1 MLFYTPQENLSVPSF
16 QIYAA
21 WAFFVIAIGAL
32 AFLLAKHRH
41 QLKLERSELLED
53 CLPLFKDVQQ
63 KQEGVHYPRVQA
75 QVTLAGRECQI
86 DLWAM
91 ADTLQTRRLPPLWLF
106 VDIRCVLAIDGVMDV
121 LVRPTGVEVFSPS
134 RDLAYRHELLG
145 HWPQAS
151 ILKSSFPDV
160 EKLLQQL
167 NLPINELLED
177 PYTKCLTLRP
187 DGMRYVV
194 QIAQASQAHYMVLR
208 NSHFGPFQVPAAFL
222 EAKLNTL
229 GQIMKILE
237 SA

>member
-1 MLFYTPQENLSVPSF
+1 MPSF
-16 QIYAA
+16 QSLGA
-21 WAFFVIAIGAL
+21 WAFLVIAIGAL
-32 AFLLAKHRH
+32 AVLLARHR
-41 QLKLERSELLED
+41 QELKLERSELLQD

-75 QVTLAGRECQI
+75 NVTLAGHQRQI
-86 DLWAM
+86 ELWAM

-106 VDIRCVLAIDGVMDV
+106 VDIRCVLAINGVMDV

-151 ILKSSFPDV
+151 ILKSSFPEI

-167 NLPINELLED
+167 DLPLNELLAD

-208 NSHFGPFQVPAAFL
+208 NSHFGPLQVPAEFL

-229 GQIMKILE
+229 GQIIKILE

>member
-1 MLFYTPQENLSVPSF
+1 MPSF
-16 QIYAA
+16 QIFGA
-21 WAFFVIAIGAL
+21 WAFLVIAIGAL
-32 AFLLAKHRH
+32 AFLLARHRH
-41 QLKLERSELLED
+41 ELKLERSKLLED
-53 CLPLFKDVQQ
+53 CWPLFKDVEQ

-75 QVTLAGRECQI
+75 NVALAGHQRQI

-106 VDIRCVLAIDGVMDV
+106 VDIRCALVIDGVMDV

-134 RDLAYRHELLG
+134 RHLAYRHELLG

-151 ILKSSFPDV
+151 ILKSSFPDI
-160 EKLLQQL
+160 EKLLQRL
-167 NLPINELLED
+167 DLPIHALLED
-177 PYTKCLTLRP
+177 PYTKCITLRP

-208 NSHFGPFQVPAAFL
+208 NSHYGPLQVPAAFL

-229 GQIMKILE
+229 EQIMKILE
-237 SA
+237 SE

>member
-1 MLFYTPQENLSVPSF
+1 
-16 QIYAA
+16 
-21 WAFFVIAIGAL
+21 
-32 AFLLAKHRH
+32 
-41 QLKLERSELLED
+41 
-53 CLPLFKDVQQ
+53 
-63 KQEGVHYPRVQA
+63 VQA
-75 QVTLAGRECQI
+75 NVTLAGHQRQI

-91 ADTLQTRRLPPLWLF
+91 ADTLQTRRLPPLWLV
-106 VDIRCVLAIDGVMDV
+106 VDIRCVLAINGVMDV

-151 ILKSSFPDV
+151 ILKSSFPEI
-160 EKLLQQL
+160 EKLLQHL
-167 NLPINELLED
+167 DLPLHALLAD

-208 NSHFGPFQVPAAFL
+208 NSHFGPLQVPAAFL

-229 GQIMKILE
+229 GQIIKILE

>member
-1 MLFYTPQENLSVPSF
+1 MGTL
-16 QIYAA
+16 A
-21 WAFFVIAIGAL
+21 WLMVR
-32 AFLLAKHRH
+32 HRH
-41 QLKLERSELLED
+41 QLRLERSLLLEE
-53 CLPLFKDVQQ
+53 CLPLLKDVQQ
-63 KQEGVHYPRVQA
+63 TQEGVHYPRVDA
-75 QVTLAGRECQI
+75 NIILAGRQCPI
-86 DLWAM
+86 NLWAM

-106 VDIRCVLAIDGVMDV
+106 VDIRCALAISGIMDV

-160 EKLLQQL
+160 EKILQQL
-167 NLPINELLED
+167 DLPLNELLAD

-208 NSHFGPFQVPAAFL
+208 NSHFGPLQVPAEFL

-229 GQIMKILE
+229 GQLIKILE

>member
-1 MLFYTPQENLSVPSF
+1 VPSF
-16 QIYAA
+16 QFFGA
-21 WAFFVIAIGAL
+21 WAFLVIAIGAL
-32 AFLLAKHRH
+32 AFLLARHR
-41 QLKLERSELLED
+41 QELKLERSELLQD

-75 QVTLAGRECQI
+75 NVTLAGHQRQI

-91 ADTLQTRRLPPLWLF
+91 ADTLQTRRLPPLWLV
-106 VDIRCVLAIDGVMDV
+106 VDIRCVLAINGVMDV

-151 ILKSSFPDV
+151 ILKSSFPEI
-160 EKLLQQL
+160 EKLLQHL
-167 NLPINELLED
+167 DLPLHALLAD

-208 NSHFGPFQVPAAFL
+208 NSHFGPLQVPAAFL

-229 GQIMKILE
+229 GQIIKILE

>member
-1 MLFYTPQENLSVPSF
+1 MGTL
-16 QIYAA
+16 A
-21 WAFFVIAIGAL
+21 WLMVR
-32 AFLLAKHRH
+32 HRH
-41 QLKLERSELLED
+41 QLRLERSLLLEE
-53 CLPLFKDVQQ
+53 CLPLLKDVQQ
-63 KQEGVHYPRVQA
+63 TQEGVHYPRVEGNII
-75 QVTLAGRECQI
+75 LAGRQCPI
-86 DLWAM
+86 NLWAM
-91 ADTLQTRRLPPLWLF
+91 ADTLQTRRLPPLWLL
-106 VDIRCVLAIDGVMDV
+106 VDIRCALAINGIMDV

-134 RDLAYRHELLG
+134 RNLAYRHELLG

-167 NLPINELLED
+167 NLPLNELLED

-229 GQIMKILE
+229 GQIIKILE

>member
-1 MLFYTPQENLSVPSF
+1 
-16 QIYAA
+16 
-21 WAFFVIAIGAL
+21 
-32 AFLLAKHRH
+32 
-41 QLKLERSELLED
+41 
-53 CLPLFKDVQQ
+53 
-63 KQEGVHYPRVQA
+63 
-75 QVTLAGRECQI
+75 
-86 DLWAM
+86 M

-106 VDIRCVLAIDGVMDV
+106 VDIRCVLAINGVMDV

-151 ILKSSFPDV
+151 ILKSSFPDI

-167 NLPINELLED
+167 DLPLNELLAD

-208 NSHFGPFQVPAAFL
+208 NSHFGPLQVPAEFL

-229 GQIMKILE
+229 GQLIKILE